1 MAPGRRPNF
10 FILGAP
16 KCGTTALATYLS
28 EHPRVFVSTPKEPNY
43 FARHLSIPPP
53 GGELPPYQRNLS
65 GYLRLFEAADDGHLA
80 VGEASTR
87 YLRSARALR
96 EIREFGADARFLVML
111 RHPVELARSWHAQ
124 KLYEGQETE
133 KEFARA
139 WTLQRERADGRSL
152 PRGLQARDALLYERI
167 ARIGSQ
173 VERLFEILPPSRVK
187 ILFLEDLSSDPR
199 RLYESVLAFLDVPSD
214 GRRDFPVVNPRRRIR
229 WPRLQALLRRPPRAL
244 RPAVRLLRRTAK
256 ASETLRQAWRTLR
269 DGSGSNGAPS
279 ESFERELHRHFE
291 AELATIERITGR
303 RLST

>member
-1 MAPGRRPNF
+1 MSPGRRPDF

-28 EHPRVFVSTPKEPNY
+28 EHPRVFMSTPKEPNY

-53 GGELPPYQRNLS
+53 GGELPPYQRDLA
-65 GYLRLFEAADDGHLA
+65 GYLRLFEPADDRHLA

-111 RHPVELARSWHAQ
+111 RHPVELVRSWHAQ

-133 KEFARA
+133 QEFARA
-139 WTLQRERADGRSL
+139 WALQRERADGRSL

-173 VERLFEILPPSRVK
+173 VERLLTILPPSHVK
-187 ILFLEDLSSDPR
+187 LLFLDDLRSDPR
-199 RLYESVLAFLDVPSD
+199 RLYESVLTFLGVPSD
-214 GRRDFPVVNPRRRIR
+214 GRSDFPVVNRRRSVR
-229 WPRLQALLRRPPRAL
+229 WPRVQALLRRPPRAL
-244 RPAVRLLRRTAK
+244 RPAVRLLRRTVG
-256 ASETLRQAWRTLR
+256 ASEAVRGVWRTLR
-269 DGSGSNGAPS
+269 DGSESNGATS